1 MRLGNVTLHNINL
14 QNQGRGCNVVFIP
27 KKIMLVVYLGVL
39 PQYVT
44 PFLYGNII
52 VYLCLIRQSQAFKK
66 LLIIS
71 HIFTIPMTVII
82 VNGLPF
88 EKRTTQIGRHGHN
101 KMFCCKTKNQLYHV
115 VGEH

>member
-1 MRLGNVTLHNINL
+1 MCLCHVTLRNLNL

-27 KKIMLVVYLGVL
+27 KKIMLVVFLGVL

-52 VYLCLIRQSQAFKK
+52 VYLCLIGHFQAFKK
-66 LLIIS
+66 MLIIS
-71 HIFTIPMTVII
+71 HIITIPMTVII